1 MIRDASISECGRYR
15 WWLRRVWDAPLLND
29 GRFQGVI
36 NFVMLNPSTADA
48 EIDDPT
54 IRRCIAYA
62 KSWGYGGLTVTNLYA
77 FRSTDPRELKRAT
90 NPVGEWNSRY
100 VREFAND
107 ADMTVCAWG
116 NNAEPYHAQEVLGWL
131 LESSDKV
138 TALRVSKTGQPCHPL
153 YLPGNLEPQPFGAVN
168 GGA

>member
-1 MIRDASISECGRYR
+1 MERGASISNCGRYR
-15 WWLRRVWDAPLLND
+15 WWLRRVWGAPLLND
-29 GRFQGVI
+29 GCYPSVV

-77 FRSTDPRELKRAT
+77 FRSTDPRELKRAAD
-90 NPVGEWNSRY
+90 PIGEWNSHY
-100 VREFAND
+100 VRTMAAD
-107 ADMTVCAWG
+107 AAMTVCAWG
-116 NNAEPYHAQEVLGWL
+116 SNAERFHAQEVLGWL
-131 LESSDKV
+131 LESSKKV

-153 YLPGNLEPQPFGAVN
+153 YLPGSLRPEVFPTP
-168 GGA
+168 